1 MVGALAVK
9 PLPTL
14 PEETVDTTAC
24 TLSVVGREAAAVGR
38 RVQWIIGG
46 RDYCRIAHIATTFFQ
61 VVDKL
66 MEEVD
71 GARGTWRC
79 AGILCTVWW
88 RERSS
93 VARALTRLNGGMRKR
108 VSIFASLKK
117 ICLGLNAVRGWVEG
131 GMDDVVLPFERCL
144 KVKRT
149 LDMWNRWK
157 WFFAPRIERT
167 GIGLGM
173 GLNLD
178 AMFLRK
184 RGIVGG
190 DSGDICRVGIG

>member
-1 MVGALAVK
+1 MAGALATK

-14 PEETVDTTAC
+14 PEETADTTAC

-46 RDYCRIAHIATTFFQ
+46 RDYCRIAHIAATFVR
-61 VVDKL
+61 VVDKS

-71 GARGTWRC
+71 GARGTWRR

-93 VARALTRLNGGMRKR
+93 VARVLARLNGGMRKR

-131 GMDDVVLPFERCL
+131 GMDDVALPFERCL
-144 KVKRT
+144 KVERT
-149 LDMWNRWK
+149 LDMWNGWK
-157 WFFAPRIERT
+157 WFVAPQIERT

-178 AMFLRK
+178 AMFLWK

-190 DSGDICRVGIG
+190 DSGDVCRVGIS